1 MLELDH
7 LTLAFQHPT
16 PSYVTMN
23 VTVKAGEILAI
34 TGPSGVGKSTL
45 LTTLAGFQAP
55 YSGNAKWQGKTL
67 LDQDVWQ
74 RPLSLLFQSQNLFPH
89 LSVRHNIRLG
99 AHKNKDKNEIDR
111 LINEL
116 SDELGIS
123 DTLAKRASDIS
134 GGQQQ
139 RVGLART
146 LLSKK
151 PILLLDEPFSALD
164 KDNRIAALSLV
175 KRLTERHH
183 LATLLVTHDDAD
195 ITLLGASELR
205 LDRQPI

>member
-7 LTLAFQHPT
+7 LTLAFQHPA
-16 PSYVTMN
+16 PSCVRMN

-45 LTTLAGFQAP
+45 LTTLAGFQTP
-55 YSGNAKWQGKTL
+55 YSGDAKWQGKTL
-67 LDQDVWQ
+67 LDQNVWQ

-99 AHKNKDKNEIDR
+99 AHKNKDKREIDR

-116 SDELGIS
+116 SDELSIS
-123 DTLAKRASDIS
+123 DTLTKRASDIS

-175 KRLTERHH
+175 KRLTERHQ
-183 LATLLVTHDDAD
+183 LTTLIVTHDDAD
-195 ITLLGASELR
+195 ITLLDASELR